1 MNRESGDIG
10 KYIRI
15 ALPVFLKNLMGKL
28 PNLLPARA
36 QVFYGAGIDTADE
49 LSNLPEVV
57 VDRIAEQLGEYGLS
71 EADKMA
77 ATEALLRAVNRF
89 NADKYKGGYE
99 AGQLARHL
107 IELADGNFEENVQG
121 WFERLTK
128 GFCEW
133 YLEEASTFLNMGP
146 AALQGLTRQVEESVY
161 EIYDKIDAVERRERQ
176 RAWRGLFSFPKPSR
190 HVELGLSAITAKS
203 GFIPYTETPMLRELS
218 KHG

>member
-36 QVFYGAGIDTADE
+36 QVFYRVGIDTADE

-121 WFERLTK
+121 WLERLTK

-133 YLEEASTFLNMGP
+133 
-146 AALQGLTRQVEESVY
+146 
-161 EIYDKIDAVERRERQ
+161 
-176 RAWRGLFSFPKPSR
+176 
-190 HVELGLSAITAKS
+190 
-203 GFIPYTETPMLRELS
+203 
-218 KHG
+218 